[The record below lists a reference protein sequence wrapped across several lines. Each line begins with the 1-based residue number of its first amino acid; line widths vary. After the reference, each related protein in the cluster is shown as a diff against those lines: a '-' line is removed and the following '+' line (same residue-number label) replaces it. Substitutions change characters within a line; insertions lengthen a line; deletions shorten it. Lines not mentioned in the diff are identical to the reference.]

1 MGISTKGRYATRML
15 VKMAAKPPGEPIKKQ
30 EIAEAEGITPDY
42 AEQILMRLKAAG
54 LVRSHRGKEGGFSV
68 AVDPARLTVLR
79 VLEVMEGDLSIAP
92 CLNQTVCKRAA
103 SCVTQAIW
111 RKADQAIRRVFQKT
125 TIGKLAETT
134 RATAADGSLHYDI

>member
-1 MGISTKGRYATRML
+1 MSDDRALLTGFPGFIGTRLARRLLGDDPSLHL
-15 VKMAAKPPGEPIKKQ
+15 VALVEPRMAERAR
-30 EIAEAEGITPDY
+30 TV
-42 AEQILMRLKAAG
+42 AAG
-54 LVRSHRGKEGGFSV
+54 I
-68 AVDPARLTVLR
+68 DPARLTVLR